1 MEQQIQDL
9 VDSIRKE
16 GLEEAEKQRNEIIQ
30 KAKAEADRIIKEA
43 RDNAAKMIDA
53 AAKECALREQSAKAS
68 ISQAARDVSL
78 SLREEI
84 NRQLAA
90 ILSGE
95 IRSSFDKDLVK
106 KTVLSLIEASLK
118 DMDIEI
124 SADDAASI
132 VKGLSG
138 ELATKLKDGL
148 ELKVGNGASGIR
160 LVSKDGSGYVDFS
173 SSSLSEILMPYLSQ
187 SIKEQIFSE

>member
-1 MEQQIQDL
+1 MT
-9 VDSIRKE
+9 DSPGKKE
-16 GLEEAEKQRNEIIQ
+16 NALLWNNRFRTWSIPSV
-30 KAKAEADRIIKEA
+30 KEA
-43 RDNAAKMIDA
+43 RDNAAKMIDD

-90 ILSGE
+90 ILSSE
-95 IRSSFDKDLVK
+95 VRSSFDKDLVK

-173 SSSLSEILMPYLSQ
+173 SSSVSEILMPYLSQ

>member
-43 RDNAAKMIDA
+43 RDNAAKMIDD

-90 ILSGE
+90 ILS
-95 IRSSFDKDLVK
+95 
-106 KTVLSLIEASLK
+106 
-118 DMDIEI
+118 
-124 SADDAASI
+124 SA
-132 VKGLSG
+132 LH
-138 ELATKLKDGL
+138 LT
-148 ELKVGNGASGIR
+148 R
-160 LVSKDGSGYVDFS
+160 
-173 SSSLSEILMPYLSQ
+173 IL
-187 SIKEQIFSE
+187 

>member
-43 RDNAAKMIDA
+43 KDNAAKMIDD
-53 AAKECALREQSAKAS
+53 AAKECALREQGAKAS

-78 SLREEI
+78 SLREGI

-106 KTVLSLIEASLK
+106 KVVLSVIEASLK
-118 DMDIEI
+118 DIDIEI
-124 SADDAASI
+124 SGEDAASM

-138 ELATKLKDGL
+138 ELASKLRGGL
-148 ELKVGNGASGIR
+148 ELKVGSGASGLR